1 MSSYCDGH
9 DQECIKSAEE
19 SMHYEYPSQN
29 TRVEDV
35 YLEDFDPL
43 AKKYLESFQTTILSG
58 NLNKENGDVELISAL
73 SFIQDELREE
83 INMKEDDKNKA
94 LAAGSVAI
102 ESAKLWTN
110 VFSDQTHPLHTIK
123 ELPASASDAENLSNR
138 RNLQEVDVIINLQA
152 IPPESIPVIIFVDFM
167 ALVVFLFFPFPA
179 IVASFLAYMDIVE
192 NTPN

>member
-138 RNLQEVDVIINLQA
+138 RNLQIFDTTNLQSEDLE
-152 IPPESIPVIIFVDFM
+152 IIIFADFM
-167 ALVVFLFFPFPA
+167 GLIAFLFIPFPA
-179 IVASFLAYMDIVE
+179 IVASFITFLRVLAAA
-192 NTPN
+192 NN